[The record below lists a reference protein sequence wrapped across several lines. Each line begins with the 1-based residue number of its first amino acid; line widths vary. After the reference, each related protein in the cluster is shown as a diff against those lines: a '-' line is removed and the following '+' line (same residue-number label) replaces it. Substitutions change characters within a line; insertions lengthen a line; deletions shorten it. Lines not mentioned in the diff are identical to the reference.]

1 MGGATAPTVDTV
13 PSSLDLTINC
23 VYSGAVSV
31 PHAVL
36 GLLEQSPRH
45 GYDLKRLVDRYFA
58 PDHPVAFAQI
68 YATLSRLESRGRV
81 RVTGVERAEGP
92 DRRRYAITD
101 EGLAELDR
109 WLREPLDP
117 EPHLQAALFTKVVL
131 AVLSGRAVTPIVDA
145 ERTAHLARMRE
156 LTAIRRTAPLPVA
169 LLADYAL
176 FHLEA
181 DLRWLDL
188 TAARVD
194 DLRRHVLQP
203 GETS

>member
-1 MGGATAPTVDTV
+1 
-13 PSSLDLTINC
+13 
-23 VYSGAVSV
+23 VSIQ
-31 PHAVL
+31 HAVL
-36 GLLEQSPRH
+36 GLLQDGPRH
-45 GYDLKRLVDRYFA
+45 GYDLKHLVDRYFA

-68 YATLSRLESRGRV
+68 YATLSRLEARGRV
-81 RVTGVERAEGP
+81 ELDAIERAEGP

-101 EGLAELDR
+101 DGRAEITR
-109 WLREPLDP
+109 WLDSPLDP

-131 AVLSGRAVTPIVDA
+131 AIMSGRPVAPIVDA
-145 ERTAHLARMRE
+145 ERHAHLARMRE
-156 LTAIRRTAPLPVA
+156 LTTVRRSASMPIA

-194 DLRRHVLQP
+194 DLRRTLLPPTEDHR
-203 GETS
+203 

>member
-1 MGGATAPTVDTV
+1 M
-13 PSSLDLTINC
+13 
-23 VYSGAVSV
+23 SV

-36 GLLEQSPRH
+36 GLLRQEPRH

-58 PDHPVAFAQI
+58 PEHPVAFAQI
-68 YATLSRLESRGRV
+68 YATLDRLEKRGRV
-81 RVTGVERAEGP
+81 RVAGVERAEGP

-101 EGLAELDR
+101 AGVEELER
-109 WLREPLDP
+109 WLTEPLEP

-131 AVLSGRAVTPIVDA
+131 AILAGRPVSPIVDA
-145 ERTAHLARMRE
+145 ERHAHLERMRE
-156 LTAIRRTAPLPVA
+156 LTVIRRSATMPVA

-194 DLRRHVLQP
+194 DLRQDVLAPQEIP
-203 GETS
+203 

>member
-1 MGGATAPTVDTV
+1 M
-13 PSSLDLTINC
+13 
-23 VYSGAVSV
+23 SV

-36 GLLEQSPRH
+36 GLLEQEPRH

-58 PDHPVAFAQI
+58 PDHPVAYAQV
-68 YATLSRLESRGRV
+68 YSTLARLETHGRV
-81 RVTGVERAEGP
+81 RLDAVEQGEGP
-92 DRRRYAITD
+92 ERRRYAITD
-101 EGLAELDR
+101 DGIAELDR
-109 WLREPLDP
+109 WLDSPLDA

-131 AVLSGRAVTPIVDA
+131 AVLSGRPVEPIVDA
-145 ERTAHLARMRE
+145 ERHAHLERMRE
-156 LTAIRRTAPLPVA
+156 LTAVRRDAGLPLA

-194 DLRRHVLQP
+194 ELRRQLLAP
-203 GETS
+203 LETP

>member
-1 MGGATAPTVDTV
+1 M
-13 PSSLDLTINC
+13 
-23 VYSGAVSV
+23 SV

-36 GLLEQSPRH
+36 GLLRQQPRH
-45 GYDLKRLVDRYFA
+45 GYDLKRLVDHYFA

-68 YATLSRLESRGRV
+68 YSTLTRLEGRGRV
-81 RVTGVERAEGP
+81 RLVGVDRAEGP
-92 DRRRYAITD
+92 DRRHFAITD
-101 EGLAELDR
+101 DGVAELDR
-109 WLREPLDP
+109 WLAEPLAP

-131 AVLSGRAVTPIVDA
+131 TILAGRDVTPIVDA
-145 ERTAHLARMRE
+145 ERHAHLERMRE
-156 LTAIRRTAPLPVA
+156 LTAVRRVASLPVA

-194 DLRRHVLQP
+194 DLRRDVLQ
-203 GETS
+203 TSEIR

>member
-1 MGGATAPTVDTV
+1 M
-13 PSSLDLTINC
+13 
-23 VYSGAVSV
+23 SV

-36 GLLEQSPRH
+36 GLLQQEPRH
-45 GYDLKRLVDRYFA
+45 GYDLKRLMDRYFA
-58 PDHPVAFAQI
+58 PDRPIAFAQI
-68 YATLSRLESRGRV
+68 YATLGRLEASGRV
-81 RVTGVERAEGP
+81 RLSSVERAEGP

-101 EGLAELDR
+101 EGRTELDR
-109 WLREPLDP
+109 WISTPLAP

-131 AVLSGRAVTPIVDA
+131 AILSGRPVIPIVDA
-145 ERTAHLARMRE
+145 ERHAHLQRMRE
-156 LTAIRRTAPLPVA
+156 LTTIRRTAPLPIA

-194 DLRRHVLQP
+194 DLRRDVL
-203 GETS
+203 ETPETDR